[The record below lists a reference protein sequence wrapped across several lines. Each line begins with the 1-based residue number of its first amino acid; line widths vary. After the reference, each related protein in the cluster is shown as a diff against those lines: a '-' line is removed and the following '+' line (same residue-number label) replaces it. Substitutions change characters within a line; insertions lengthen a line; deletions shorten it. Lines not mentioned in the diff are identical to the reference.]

1 MNKCKKITTKTLQKY
16 EVTLFQQQSKPTG
29 MAKNWALQLH
39 DENTTLVHVTTP
51 NTFCQWHG
59 GDGFKF

>member
-1 MNKCKKITTKTLQKY
+1 MWRKLQKTPKKY
-16 EVTLFQQQSKPTG
+16 EVTLFQQSETTG

-51 NTFCQWHG
+51 NTFSQWHG
-59 GDGFKF
+59 GDGLKL